1 MKRRKAMSKNYI
13 IRFHLTAYEDYK
25 VEADSP
31 EDAYEMIKS
40 GEYAN
45 YHEETDILYGSENKF
60 YGLYEIGQDGKW
72 SDELASF
79 KARKGLVIS
88 RAKENLYLWRKEEEK
103 SDE

>member
-1 MKRRKAMSKNYI
+1 
-13 IRFHLTAYEDYK
+13 
-25 VEADSP
+25 
-31 EDAYEMIKS
+31 MIKS

-79 KARKGLVIS
+79 KACKGLVIS